1 MPMRRYTLTLNF
13 FASSNTVFTDP
24 SSSRISPSSNSSFIL
39 TSAMASSSV
48 LELAAAASD
57 DRVAVDIVLC

>member
-1 MPMRRYTLTLNF
+1 
-13 FASSNTVFTDP
+13 
-24 SSSRISPSSNSSFIL
+24 L